1 MKVIVAGSRGIQDEK
16 WIANKLWDLC
26 LDVPYEHE
34 AFCYMEELVCGMAT
48 GPDLIAKNWAEKVW
62 QQGKNKEFKIL
73 IKEFPADWEKYG
85 KAAGAIRNKEMGD
98 YADALIAFWDGKSRG
113 TKHMIDYMLSIG
125 KEVHVYV
132 YKAS

>member
-1 MKVIVAGSRGIQDEK
+1 
-16 WIANKLWDLC
+16 
-26 LDVPYEHE
+26 
-34 AFCYMEELVCGMAT
+34 MEELVCGMAT

-98 YADALIAFWDGKSRG
+98 YG
-113 TKHMIDYMLSIG
+113 
-125 KEVHVYV
+125 
-132 YKAS
+132 